1 MVVLPFQMHVCVFI
15 IVHLC
20 APPGGLGWTTA
31 SQAAMDYLVE
41 EGSPG
46 RDKFVR
52 FWRLMAEAVAGHPSA
67 FAVELM
73 NEPMTIRRRDM
84 FQTWRAVAEAVNAV
98 VPDMAVSL
106 SDVGEGAVLPAWVT
120 EHAAKGAGVAI
131 DQETVDWI
139 KNSSTLYYAWHWC
152 KRGVGEC
159 CCFFRIQI
167 CLGVDL
173 ISF

>member
-1 MVVLPFQMHVCVFI
+1 M
-15 IVHLC
+15 
-20 APPGGLGWTTA
+20 GWTTA

-46 RDKFVR
+46 RDKVVR

-84 FQTWRAVAEAVNAV
+84 FQTWWAVAEAVNAV

-152 KRGVGEC
+152 KRGVGGC
-159 CCFFRIQI
+159 CCFFRIRI

-173 ISF
+173 S

>member
-1 MVVLPFQMHVCVFI
+1 
-15 IVHLC
+15 
-20 APPGGLGWTTA
+20 
-31 SQAAMDYLVE
+31 
-41 EGSPG
+41 
-46 RDKFVR
+46 
-52 FWRLMAEAVAGHPSA
+52 
-67 FAVELM
+67 
-73 NEPMTIRRRDM
+73 M
-84 FQTWRAVAEAVNAV
+84 FQTWRAWRTVNAV

-106 SDVGEGAVLPAWVT
+106 SDVGEGAVLPRGSPST
-120 EHAAKGAGVAI
+120 LPKGGRRHR
-131 DQETVDWI
+131 QETVDWI